1 MTSFDFHGI
10 DAGWLAMDSLRQ
22 VAVFTTGGAGPIP
35 VSAQASSPDVE
46 QLVRSL
52 AEISE
57 CELLA
62 DINRPDDFLAFAK
75 RGLFSY
81 DWSDVHR
88 TQSNCVGGYELQARP
103 VRPLTIEQL
112 PKALQLIATATKL
125 EAVVFGIRRIHL
137 DA

>member
-1 MTSFDFHGI
+1 MTSIDFHGI
-10 DAGWLAMDSLRQ
+10 DAAWLAMDSLRQ

-35 VSAQASSPDVE
+35 VSARASAPDVE
-46 QLVRSL
+46 QLVHL
-52 AEISE
+52 LVEISE

-62 DINRPDDFLAFAK
+62 DINRPDDFVAFAR

-88 TQSNCVGGYELQARP
+88 TRKNCVEGYELQARP

-112 PKALQLIATATKL
+112 PKALQLIAAATKL
-125 EAVVFGIRRIHL
+125 EAVVFGILRVHL